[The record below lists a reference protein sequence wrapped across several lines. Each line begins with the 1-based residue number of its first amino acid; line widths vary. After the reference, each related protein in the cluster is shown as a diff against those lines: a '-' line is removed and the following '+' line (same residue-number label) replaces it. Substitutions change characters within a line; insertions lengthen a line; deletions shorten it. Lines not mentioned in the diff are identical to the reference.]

1 MRQKIQQ
8 QMTKQPIKRTVAEL
22 PAHEMRR
29 NGAVN
34 KCVNLRHT
42 ELCGDEAL
50 SVAPQPEKLCDYPLT
65 PLLQLPG
72 TDEWL
77 FYSAADAEGNSEL
90 YAGSCQSEPEWLTQ
104 LPGEPR
110 CAVPTPSGAV
120 IMLPDGPVRISR
132 NGEIWQSSNGERPAV
147 SPVVITAAPK
157 GTMTKTTSPVSLELN
172 TSGQYASP
180 DSNSLSKLRTA
191 LMATYSS
198 LSAEALAGGVWIQPT
213 GVRCRLL
220 DSSGNELWRS
230 PIHIVGID
238 GWQCAGAITG
248 TLSGGGS
255 SFTTSALHIAAKS
268 FAINV
273 HVQELPES
281 SALRGRATVAVIEAT
296 PQLHPVLSDRL
307 PRTRISAITSNTP
320 QISVWMPGVQPEESA
335 TTTMQTRRLQAI
347 AMLPDSLMTRIG
359 RIDLTTGDTT
369 VQLTPQASPTVDEET
384 DALDQ
389 AAKDAAES
397 GTGKSDDPLWQIISG
412 GEPFSAGCVVQ
423 NGDTTVWGNISPV
436 RTRSAHPFPQVAST
450 AEGGWQAALR
460 ISVNGS
466 SYVTRYAGND
476 NRPTS
481 LCPIVMIE
489 LPEATSATLYVRDTG
504 TGAIAQAD
512 LELTTMANGL
522 MSCHISPGLKPIAL
536 KASELTSL
544 PAATAYAG
552 AVQEMRGSVLVAM
565 SSEPTKAL
573 CGGVCSQGEIKAL
586 ATAIKSQ
593 SSWDFSRCHVY
604 AFATDGIYT
613 VAANTRTLNVS
624 AACIDTRGVMDAK
637 AVARSPHGVVAIA
650 GGQPVVCTASSVKP
664 STPLPNTQT
673 SMLKQV
679 AWHSG
684 DDELYFTDTQGNVVV
699 LNGGEWHNILV
710 PERVESICSVTDA
723 IWLRCSES
731 SFITGQ
737 QKECHAEWECNL
749 MSKWPGRVTSVT
761 LPINASL
768 FSGKIEIRAHN
779 GAGAAHSLPVT
790 TLNIDGEIN
799 TPIRM
804 RILAPWRSC
813 LVMRVAANVS
823 ADFNMCPA
831 AITITRPCL
840 R

>member
-22 PAHEMRR
+22 SAHEMRR

-397 GTGKSDDPLWQIISG
+397 GT
-412 GEPFSAGCVVQ
+412 
-423 NGDTTVWGNISPV
+423 
-436 RTRSAHPFPQVAST
+436 
-450 AEGGWQAALR
+450 
-460 ISVNGS
+460 
-466 SYVTRYAGND
+466 
-476 NRPTS
+476 
-481 LCPIVMIE
+481 
-489 LPEATSATLYVRDTG
+489 LYVRDTA